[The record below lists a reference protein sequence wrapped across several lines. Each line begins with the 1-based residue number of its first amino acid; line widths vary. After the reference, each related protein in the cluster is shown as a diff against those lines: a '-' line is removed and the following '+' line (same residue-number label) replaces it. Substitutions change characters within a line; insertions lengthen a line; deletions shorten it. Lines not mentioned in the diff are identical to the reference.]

1 MSIAEMKEETIRRF
15 VLRISEMEDEDSI
28 KQLLAFLEPNENK
41 DKKDLNLSRHYN
53 SIKQQ
58 YGSVLEKL
66 AK

>member
-1 MSIAEMKEETIRRF
+1 MKEETIRRF
-15 VLRISEMEDEDSI
+15 VIRISEMEDEDSI
-28 KQLLAFLEPNENK
+28 KELLHFLSTPEPSDEK
-41 DKKDLNLSRHYN
+41 RLNLSQHYD